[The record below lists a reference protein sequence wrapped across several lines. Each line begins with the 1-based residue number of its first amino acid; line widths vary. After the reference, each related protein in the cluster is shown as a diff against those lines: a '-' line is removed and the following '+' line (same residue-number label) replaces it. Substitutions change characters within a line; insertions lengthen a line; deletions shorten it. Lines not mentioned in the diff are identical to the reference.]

1 MTTRGLSQGV
11 GNLASMAFHLTVA
24 GSLEPLADHLAAV
37 LEPPLDDP
45 FTPELVAVPGGG
57 VQAWLVA
64 RLAARV
70 GATSPEAADGILAN
84 VEMVFP
90 AAVVARAVGEG
101 TGIGRWATGPLT
113 WAVHDV
119 LQHLGAELG
128 QPTDAVRA
136 RAIADLF
143 DRYTLYRPHMV
154 RAWSEGRDVDG
165 VGAPIESHQ
174 AWQPVLWRAVQEH
187 LGGPTDEQLLRAA
200 VERIAAGDVPA
211 DVPERVSVFGL
222 ASLPSPHLD
231 VLTALA
237 RHREVHVLAPAASAE
252 RWREV
257 TRQRLE
263 GRPLEL
269 PVERTDPTVPVG
281 AGNPLVTGWGRASR
295 EANLLLV
302 DAVLGAGAALPD
314 VPAVPELAAD
324 VHRPTLLA
332 RIQHGIRADQEPPKA
347 VADGEADRRTILD
360 PATDHSIRWHR
371 AYGPARQVEVLRDAL
386 LHLFQKLD
394 DGRPRFEARDI
405 AVLCPDPSR
414 FAPLIEATFA
424 GDPDHGVPAIP
435 VRVADRSLRQ
445 DNPLLDAAGAL
456 LDLLEGR
463 FRASTVIAFASRP
476 PVRLRF
482 GLDAD
487 SLTRISEWAEQTNVR
502 WGLGPADQAAF
513 GLPPD
518 LGVHTW
524 RASLDQLL
532 VGATVA
538 ADPTRLGPGEVA
550 PHPTVEGSDVEVAG
564 ALAELVARLGR
575 AVERLSTPANVDGWC
590 TALAESLAELC
601 AVPDTESW
609 QWQAVERT
617 LEDLRTEASVDG
629 EPRATVVEPAE
640 LATLLRGRLTAAAG
654 RPRFGTGAVTVSS
667 LTAQRGVP
675 HRVVCLLGL
684 DDDVAVGSL
693 PSSEDLVS
701 ARPCIGDRDARSEQR
716 AQLLDAVLAADDR
729 LLLFS
734 TGHDIRT
741 NAELPAVVAVAELLD
756 LVDATVHLPAPEVD
770 GTKAPKASSAITVD
784 HPRQAWSEKALLPG
798 KLGIPNQPWTFDRGA
813 LDAAIARRDQ
823 TTEART
829 FLAAPLEPRPVTG
842 EGVVPLLEL
851 DRMITACLN
860 APELFLRHRLGLSL
874 PRADEERDD
883 GIPLK
888 LVGLETWTLTDRLL
902 KVRLAC
908 DPADIAATEEA
919 WEAVERRRGAVP
931 PLGFGAEALAESRR
945 RVDALHAALLD
956 ALGDVAHDPVP
967 IALDTVV
974 ELPTGAR
981 RLSGTV
987 VGVCRH
993 LVVNVTASRVG
1004 PKDLLRAW
1012 VRAAAL
1018 TASDPDTPWEVV
1030 TVGRAPTGDA
1040 AKVEVQRV
1048 SVLGPDQ
1055 ALEALAFLDQLCAR
1069 ALCDA
1074 LPLVAAT
1081 SYALWCEPDGLNAA
1095 TKAWRTPMGT
1105 GLMGDCTDRWVA
1117 AALGTD
1123 FDEVL
1128 ELALRDDEPCAPGRG
1143 ARVRWWADQLWGA
1156 FEATTGLSLRPAG
1169 DGGDVEVA
1177 S

>member
-1 MTTRGLSQGV
+1 
-11 GNLASMAFHLTVA
+11 MAFHLTVA
-24 GSLEPLADHLAAV
+24 GSLEPLADHLATV
-37 LEPPLDDP
+37 LEVPLDDP

-64 RLAARV
+64 RLAARL
-70 GATSPEAADGILAN
+70 GATSPGAADGILAN
-84 VEMVFP
+84 VDMVFP

-119 LQHLGAELG
+119 LQRIGAEIG
-128 QPTDAVRA
+128 QPADAVRA
-136 RAIADLF
+136 RAVADLF

-154 RAWSEGRDVDG
+154 RAWSEGREVDG
-165 VGAPIESHQ
+165 VGAPIEVHQ

-200 VERIAAGDVPA
+200 VDRIAAGDVPA
-211 DVPERVSVFGL
+211 DVPDRVAVFGL

-237 RHREVHVLAPAASAE
+237 RHREVHVLAPASSAE

-257 TRQRLE
+257 TRQRVE

-269 PVERTDPTVPVG
+269 PVERSDPTVPVG
-281 AGNPLVTGWGRASR
+281 SGNPLVTGWGRASR

-302 DAVLGAGAALPD
+302 DAVLGAGATVPD
-314 VPAVPELAAD
+314 PPAVPELPAEPGRA
-324 VHRPTLLA
+324 TLLG
-332 RIQHGIRADQEPPKA
+332 RIQHGIRADHEPPKA
-347 VADGEADRRTILD
+347 VADGEADRRPLFDARSD
-360 PATDHSIRWHR
+360 PSIRWHR

-386 LHLFQKLD
+386 LHLFQDTDAEGDPL
-394 DGRPRFEARDI
+394 FEARDV

-424 GDPDHGVPAIP
+424 GDENHGVPAIP

-487 SLTRISEWAEQTNVR
+487 SLTRISEWAEATNVR
-502 WGLGPADQAAF
+502 WGLGPADQVAF

-564 ALAELVARLGR
+564 ALAELVARLGD
-575 AVERLSTPANVDGWC
+575 AVERLATPSTVDGWC

-609 QWQAVERT
+609 QWRAVERT
-617 LEDLRTEASVDG
+617 LEELRSEASVDG
-629 EPRATVVEPAE
+629 VPRSNVVEPAE
-640 LATLLRGRLTAAAG
+640 LAALLRGRLTAAGG

-701 ARPCIGDRDARSEQR
+701 ARPCIGDRDTRSEQR
-716 AQLLDAVLAADDR
+716 AQLLDAVLAAEDR

-734 TGHDIRT
+734 NGHDLRT

-756 LVDATVHLPAPEVD
+756 LVDATVRVAEPEPDTSPA
-770 GTKAPKASSAITVD
+770 GKAGKASRAITID
-784 HPRQAWSEKALLPG
+784 HPRQAWSEKALVPG
-798 KLGIPNQPWTFDRGA
+798 GLGVPDQPWSFDAGA
-813 LDAAIARRDQ
+813 LDAAIARREQ

-829 FLAAPLEPRPVTG
+829 FLTAPLGPRPVAG
-842 EGVVPLLEL
+842 EAAVPLLEL

-908 DPADIAATEEA
+908 DPADVAATEEA

-931 PLGFGAEALAESRR
+931 PLGFGAEALTESRR

-967 IALDTVV
+967 MALDTVV
-974 ELPTGAR
+974 ELPAGSR

-987 VGVCRH
+987 AGVCRH

-1030 TVGRAPTGDA
+1030 TVGRAPSGDA

-1048 SVLGPDQ
+1048 SVLGPDA
-1055 ALEALAFLDQLCAR
+1055 ALDALAFLDQLCTR

-1081 SYALWCEPDGLNAA
+1081 SHALWCEPGGLNAA
-1095 TKAWRTPMGT
+1095 AKAWRTPTGV

-1128 ELALRDDEPCAPGRG
+1128 ELGLRDDEPCAPGRG
-1143 ARVRWWADQLWGA
+1143 ARVRWWAEQLWGA
-1156 FEATTGLSLRPAG
+1156 FEATTGLSLRPSG

>member
-1 MTTRGLSQGV
+1 
-11 GNLASMAFHLTVA
+11 MAFHLTVA
-24 GSLEPLADHLAAV
+24 GSLEPLADHLATV
-37 LEPPLDDP
+37 LESPLDDP

-64 RLAARV
+64 RLAARL
-70 GATSPEAADGILAN
+70 GATSSGTADGILAN

-119 LQHLGAELG
+119 LQQFGPELG

-165 VGAPIESHQ
+165 VGSPVEDHQ
-174 AWQPVLWRAVQEH
+174 RWQPVLWRAVQAH

-211 DVPERVSVFGL
+211 DVPERVAVFGL

-237 RHREVHVLAPAASAE
+237 RYREVHVLAPVASAE
-252 RWREV
+252 RWRYV
-257 TRQRLE
+257 TDQRVE

-269 PVERTDPTVPVG
+269 PVERADPTVPVG
-281 AGNPLVTGWGRASR
+281 SGNPLVTGWGRASR

-302 DAVLGAGAALPD
+302 DAVLGAGAPPPELA
-314 VPAVPELAAD
+314 AVPELPAE
-324 VHRPTLLA
+324 PTLLE
-332 RIQHGIRADQEPPKA
+332 RIQHGIRADHEPPKA
-347 VADGEADRRTILD
+347 VAELELDRRTLFD
-360 PATDHSIRWHR
+360 PDTDPSLRWHR

-386 LHLFQKLD
+386 LHLFQERDAEGHPL
-394 DGRPRFEARDI
+394 FEARDV

-414 FAPLIEATFA
+414 FAPLVEATFA

-487 SLTRISEWAEQTNVR
+487 SLTRISEWAEDTNVR
-502 WGLGPADQAAF
+502 WGLGPADQEAF

-538 ADPTRLGPGEVA
+538 ADPTRLGPGQVA

-564 ALAELVARLGR
+564 ALAELVARLGH
-575 AVERLSTPANVDGWC
+575 AVERLATPSTVNDWC

-609 QWQAVERT
+609 QWRAVERT
-617 LEDLRTEASVDG
+617 LEELRTEASVDG

-640 LATLLRGRLTAAAG
+640 LAALLRGRLTAAGG

-684 DDDVAVGSL
+684 DDDVAIGSL

-701 ARPCIGDRDARSEQR
+701 ARPCIGDRDTRSEQR

-734 TGHDIRT
+734 NGHDIRT

-756 LVDATVHLPAPEVD
+756 LVDATVRLRAPEP
-770 GTKAPKASSAITVD
+770 GGKAGRASRAITID
-784 HPRQAWSEKALLPG
+784 HPRQAWSEKALVPG
-798 KLGIPNQPWTFDRGA
+798 RLGVPHEPWSFDRGA
-813 LDAAIARRDQ
+813 LEAAMARRSQ
-823 TTEART
+823 SSGERS
-829 FLAAPLEPRPVTG
+829 LVPAPLPPRPVLG
-842 EGVVPLLEL
+842 DASVPLLEL

-860 APELFLRHRLGLSL
+860 APEVFLRQRLGLSL
-874 PRADEERDD
+874 PRADDERDD

-888 LVGLETWTLTDRLL
+888 LGGLETWAVTDRLL

-908 DPADIAATEEA
+908 EPSAIAAAEAA
-919 WEAVERRRGAVP
+919 WEAVERRKGAVP
-931 PLGFGAEALAESRR
+931 PLGFGADALNEVRR
-945 RVDALHAALLD
+945 RVDALHAALL
-956 ALGDVAHDPVP
+956 AELGEVPHDPVP
-967 IALDTVV
+967 VSLDALV
-974 ELPTGAR
+974 ELPSGAR

-987 VGVCRH
+987 PGVCRH
-993 LVVNVTASRVG
+993 LVVGVTASRIG

-1018 TASDPDTPWEVV
+1018 TAAFPDVGWQVV
-1030 TVGRAPTGDA
+1030 TVGRDGSKRNDTA
-1040 AKVEVQRV
+1040 AVAVQRV
-1048 SVLGPDQ
+1048 SVPTLEA
-1055 ALEALAFLDQLCAR
+1055 ALEALAFLDDLCGR

-1074 LPLVAAT
+1074 LPLVAET
-1081 SYALWCEPDGLNAA
+1081 SHAVWCAPDSLSAA
-1095 TKAWRTPMGT
+1095 RSAWRKTTPFGV
-1105 GLMGDCTDRWVA
+1105 MGDCTDRWVA
-1117 AALGTD
+1117 MALGTE
-1123 FDEVL
+1123 FDDLL
-1128 ELALRDDEPCAPGRG
+1128 ELALRDDEPGASGAG
-1143 ARVRWWADQLWGA
+1143 ARLRWWSEQLWST
-1156 FEATTGLSLRPAG
+1156 FEATTGLVLRAPSGPA
-1169 DGGDVEVA
+1169 DAEVA